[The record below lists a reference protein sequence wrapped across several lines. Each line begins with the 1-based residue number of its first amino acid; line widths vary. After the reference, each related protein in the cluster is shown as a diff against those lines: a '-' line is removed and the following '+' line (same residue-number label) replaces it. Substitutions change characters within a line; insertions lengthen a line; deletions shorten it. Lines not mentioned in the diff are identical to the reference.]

1 MKRTKPPAWRVVAL
15 IAAVGL
21 FFGAFAA
28 ASGSGPPAKTESPSS
43 GADRSAAPA
52 VHAPSG
58 ASSQPRSGV
67 APESVHIPSLEVDA
81 SLLDLGLT
89 KGGQLEVPTMAQADR
104 PGWYEHSSVP
114 GETGPAVIAG
124 HVDSQTGPAVFF
136 ELDTLQEDDTIR
148 VDRSDGKTAVFAVTK
163 VAAYDKDEFPTD
175 AVYGSVAGQELRLI
189 TCGGDFEQDE
199 GSYEQNVVV
208 FAELRETVPT
218 SS

>member
-1 MKRTKPPAWRVVAL
+1 MKRTKPPVWRVVAF
-15 IAAVGL
+15 IAALGL

-28 ASGSGPPAKTESPSS
+28 AAGSSDHAETESPSS
-43 GADRSAAPA
+43 GSDRSAAPA
-52 VHAPSG
+52 VQAPSE
-58 ASSQPRSGV
+58 ASSQSRSGTV
-67 APESVHIPSLEVDA
+67 PESVDIPTLDVDRA
-81 SLLDLGLT
+81 LLALGLT

-104 PGWYEHSSVP
+104 PGWYKYSAVP

-124 HVDSQTGPAVFF
+124 HVDSTTGPAVFF
-136 ELDTLQEDDTIR
+136 ELDSLEEGDSIR

-175 AVYGSVAGQELRLI
+175 AVYGSVEGQELRLI

-218 SS
+218 S

>member
-1 MKRTKPPAWRVVAL
+1 MKRTKPPVWRVVAL

-21 FFGAFAA
+21 FFGAFAV
-28 ASGSGPPAKTESPSS
+28 ASGSSHRAETESPSS
-43 GADRSAAPA
+43 GTGRSAAPA
-52 VHAPSG
+52 VQAPSG
-58 ASSQPRSGV
+58 ASSKPRSGAV
-67 APESVHIPSLEVDA
+67 PESVHIPSLDVDRP
-81 SLLDLGLT
+81 LIDLGLT
-89 KGGQLEVPTMAQADR
+89 KGGQLEVPTMAEADR
-104 PGWYEHSSVP
+104 PGWYKYSSVP
-114 GETGPAVIAG
+114 GEAGPAVIAG

-136 ELDTLQEDDTIR
+136 ALDSLQEDDSIR

-175 AVYGSVAGQELRLI
+175 AVYGSVAGKELRLI